1 MPNRWHNPE
10 MFGRRSKRFYLV
22 LAIGYGLITA
32 DLVVSLLSGN
42 GSGISALLMIVFGVS
57 CVVCARSARQSALQ

>member
-1 MPNRWHNPE
+1 

-22 LAIGYGLITA
+22 LAIVYGLITA

-42 GSGISALLMIVFGVS
+42 GSGISALLVVVFGVS